1 MNNHLKDNKE
11 QKKLILNL
19 ENRRNICK
27 TPDAR
32 ENNRIKLQQ
41 VDKNIECSVGEVMRR
56 LKMRLLVIAFKIMKK
71 TLKVRGRITIISKVL
86 RNSSDEVCERKISKI
101 VEQLIASYHLK
112 KANKYSVLFNNT
124 KNIPKIRRSDD
135 LLSFKAIMQFKKNT
149 NPSAVLSRRAKNM
162 SEDYTE
168 NALGTR

>member
-1 MNNHLKDNKE
+1 MIKNKRNWFWILKIGKFW
-11 QKKLILNL
+11 
-19 ENRRNICK
+19 NICK

-41 VDKNIECSVGEVMRR
+41 VDNNIECSVGEVMRR

-71 TLKVRGRITIISKVL
+71 TLNVRGRITIISKVL

-112 KANKYSVLFNNT
+112 KSNKYSVLFNNI

-135 LLSFKAIMQFKKNT
+135 LFSFKAIMQFKKNT
-149 NPSAVLSRRAKNM
+149 YPSAVLSRRARNM

-168 NALGTR
+168 NALGAR